1 MSDLAKPKIS
11 NVMDAQKGF
20 RRGAAPAAAADLVQP
35 HATDA
40 ERAVL
45 GAMILDAEQ
54 IEVVMA
60 LIKPDSFF
68 HPRHREL
75 CEAIVELYEKGQA
88 VDFTTLT
95 TEMRRRGKLEE
106 VGGPGYIVGLEQYIF
121 STSNAKDH
129 AYIVMQKHQLRQLM
143 GIADE
148 IKDKAATEAEDAD
161 TLLEKAEA
169 MIFELGEKRPSR
181 DFQDIGTL
189 TLETIEEIDRR
200 SRSNQDV
207 TGVATGYTDLDEWT
221 GGLQSSDLII
231 LAARPS
237 VGKTAFALNMVC
249 NVGAGQRERR
259 IIPEKRRPVGIFS
272 LEMSGSQINMRLL
285 STISGIPM
293 HRMRSGR
300 LKQNDMRRLHEYAE
314 ALHDAPI
321 YVDDTPGISVL
332 ELRAKAR
339 RMYARRPDLSL
350 IIIDYLQLMRGSG
363 LRAGDNRQQEV
374 SEISRSLKALARELN
389 VPIIALSQLSRLIE
403 QRKGKGARPMLS
415 DLRESGAIEQDADVV
430 MFLHREKHFDK
441 KDGDDE
447 EQRNADIS
455 AEPAELIIGKQRN
468 GPIGTIDLV
477 FFRETATYHN
487 LHHQGSADGDS
498 PGY

>member
-1 MSDLAKPKIS
+1 MSDLAK
-11 NVMDAQKGF
+11 NRMQAQVVDGPDRS
-20 RRGAAPAAAADLVQP
+20 RRSAAPVDAELP

-40 ERAVL
+40 EKAVL

-60 LIKPDSFF
+60 LIKPDYFF
-68 HPRHREL
+68 HPRHRQL
-75 CEAIVELYEKGQA
+75 CADIIDLYEKGQS

-95 TEMRRRGKLEE
+95 TEMRRRGWLEE
-106 VGGPGYIVGLEQYIF
+106 VGGPAYIIGLEQYVF

-129 AYIVMQKHQLRQLM
+129 ANIVLQKHQLRELIN
-143 GIADE
+143 IADI
-148 IKDKAATEAEDAD
+148 IKDHASTEADD
-161 TLLEKAEA
+161 VDKLLENAEK
-169 MIFELGEKRPSR
+169 MILDLGERRPTK
-181 DFQDIGTL
+181 DFQDVGTL
-189 TLETIEEIDRR
+189 TIETIEEIDRR
-200 SRSNQDV
+200 SRSTHDV

-249 NVGAGQRERR
+249 NIGAGLRERR
-259 IIPEKRRPVGIFS
+259 IMPEMRRPVGIFS
-272 LEMSGSQINMRLL
+272 LEMGASQINMRLL
-285 STISGIPM
+285 STVSTVPM
-293 HRMRSGR
+293 HKMRSGR
-300 LKQNDMRRLHEYAE
+300 LQPGEMKRIHEYAE
-314 ALHDAPI
+314 VLHDAPI
-321 YVDDTPGISVL
+321 FVDDTPGISVL
-332 ELRAKAR
+332 ELRSKAR
-339 RMYARRPDLSL
+339 RLYSRRPDLSL

-363 LRAGDNRQQEV
+363 LRSGDNRQQEV
-374 SEISRSLKALARELN
+374 AEISRSLKALARELN

-441 KDGDDE
+441 KDSEDE
-447 EQRNADIS
+447 EERNADIH

-477 FFRETATYHN
+477 FFRQTATYHN
-487 LHHQGSADGDS
+487 LHHTHFDSDS
-498 PGY
+498 PSY